1 MTLIGY
7 FRKVHW

>member
-7 FRKVHW
+7 FLKVHW